1 MALDQD
7 VLRSDYAHLLT
18 LWTSGV
24 RDYHTAKCALGVAAT
39 GHRDHA

>member
-7 VLRSDYAHLLT
+7 VLRSDYAPLLT

-24 RDYHTAKCALGVAAT
+24 RDYHTMLSDYLTANSILS
-39 GHRDHA
+39 R